1 MVPYHLVLIYCGCLV
16 FATAQQNFSAL
27 SDETFRKTVS
37 SAPEVCAISGCVRGK
52 SENGRKKPYDAF
64 YGIPYAEPPLG
75 KLRLENPVPHS
86 SWSGY
91 WDASYARDNCYQ
103 QNFHVSGAPI
113 SGSEDCLYLN
123 VYRPIAR
130 KSNKKLPVLVYIHG
144 GSYCS
149 YSSDPGYFGPEYFMD
164 NSEVIL
170 VTLNYRLGLIG
181 FLCSG
186 DEAVKG
192 NFGLKDQQMAL
203 KWVAKN
209 IEYFGG
215 DASSI
220 TLAGQSV
227 GASSI
232 NLHMM
237 NPVSQALFHRAILIS
252 GTAISSWHNL
262 IDSASQFRQV
272 AKNMELRKWDTG
284 STYDLAYQLRKR
296 DALDLVLAVSSL
308 FVFPETPIVPVRPCI
323 EGNWEGAF
331 LTEDPRKIWAE
342 GRFAQKPIVI
352 GITSDEGT
360 YASFITT
367 NQTLVDTYNANIY
380 DILPVQLDFHPRYA
394 AEVLDFYFGDK
405 HELDDTNAVT
415 FFEMIS
421 DRMFHYPTYKFVK
434 QYLNYANVQKNP
446 IFIYEFSFETTQ
458 SFVKYYSGQD
468 INLGVSHS
476 DDLFYL
482 FTMTTLFP
490 IFEVDTPE
498 SRMSDIYVRSMV
510 NFIARGEFKAW
521 RTFRP
526 CTQQTSTPFCDYQIF
541 DRYTKL
547 DPNQAIVSVSN
558 EINFEMVK
566 FWDKI
571 DYGVSGIS
579 TKTCADCENKQ
590 C

>member
-1 MVPYHLVLIYCGCLV
+1 MKLLLCVLIFCGCSI
-16 FATAQQNFSAL
+16 FAIAQQNFS
-27 SDETFRKTVS
+27 SHDDDSFRKPFS
-37 SAPEVCAISGCVRGK
+37 SAPEVCAASGCIRGK
-52 SENGRKKPYDAF
+52 SESGRKKPYDAF
-64 YGIPYAEPPLG
+64 YGIPYAEPPIG

-86 SWSGY
+86 GWSGY

-103 QNFHVSGAPI
+103 QNFHIFGAPI

-123 VYRPIAR
+123 VYRPIVR

-144 GSYCS
+144 GSYCT
-149 YSSDPGYFGPEYFMD
+149 YSSDPGYFGPEYLMD
-164 NSEVIL
+164 NGEVIL

-203 KWVAKN
+203 KWVSMN

-215 DASSI
+215 DASSV

-227 GASSI
+227 GASSVH
-232 NLHMM
+232 LHMM
-237 NPVSQALFHRAILIS
+237 NSVSQALFHRAMLLS
-252 GTAISSWHNL
+252 GTGITPWNYL
-262 IDSASQFRQV
+262 IDSAAQFRQV
-272 AKNMELRKWDTG
+272 AKNMELRKWETG
-284 STYDLAYQLRKR
+284 STYDLAYQFKKR

-308 FVFPETPIVPVRPCI
+308 FVFPATPPVPVRPCI
-323 EGNWEGAF
+323 EGDWEGVF
-331 LTEDPRKIWAE
+331 LTEDPRKVWAE
-342 GRFAQKPIVI
+342 GRFVQKPIVI
-352 GITSDEGT
+352 GVTSDEAT
-360 YASFITT
+360 FAAFLTT
-367 NQTLVDTYNANIY
+367 NQTLVDTFNANIY
-380 DILPVQLDFHPRYA
+380 DILPALLEIHPRYA
-394 AEVLDFYFGDK
+394 TKALDFYFGDK
-405 HELDDTNAVT
+405 HELDDTNAAT
-415 FFEMIS
+415 FFEMGT
-421 DRMFHYPTYKFVK
+421 DRMFRYPLIKLVH
-434 QYLNYANVQKNP
+434 QYLTYANLQKNP
-446 IFIYEFSFETTQ
+446 IYIYEFSFETTQ

-526 CTQQTSTPFCDYQIF
+526 CTQETSTPFCDYQIF
-541 DRYTKL
+541 NRYTKL
-547 DPNQAIVSVSN
+547 DPNQAIVSISN
-558 EINFEMVK
+558 EINLEMVK
-566 FWDKI
+566 LWDKV
-571 DYGVSGIS
+571 DYGVNAIS
-579 TKTCADCENKQ
+579 LRNCADCEKEK